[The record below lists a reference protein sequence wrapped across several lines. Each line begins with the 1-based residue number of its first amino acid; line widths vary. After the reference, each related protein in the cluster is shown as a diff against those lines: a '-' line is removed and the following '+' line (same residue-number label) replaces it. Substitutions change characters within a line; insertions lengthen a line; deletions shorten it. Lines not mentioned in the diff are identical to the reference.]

1 MMDSVIVDL
10 TNWIFEETN
19 LKNMIL
25 LDAKLVFSFLIRFF
39 DENGKLY
46 LIILRNQ
53 YKIFHT
59 SKKEKNINGNFEYY
73 LF

>member
-10 TNWIFEETN
+10 TNWIYDENN

-25 LDAKLVFSFLIRFF
+25 LDAKLVFSYLLRFF

-46 LIILRNQ
+46 LSIIRNK
-53 YKIFHT
+53 YKISYC
-59 SKKEKNINGNFEYY
+59 SKKDANINGKFYK
-73 LF
+73 